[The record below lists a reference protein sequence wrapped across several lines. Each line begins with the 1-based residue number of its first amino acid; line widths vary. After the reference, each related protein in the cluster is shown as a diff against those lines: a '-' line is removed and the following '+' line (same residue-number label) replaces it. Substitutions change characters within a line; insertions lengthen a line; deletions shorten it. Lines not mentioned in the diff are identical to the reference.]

1 MILILVFPNQILSV
15 IQRSP
20 YMLLCPDISRDHTHL
35 LASGAEAWEDFPE
48 GLVVPRKELH
58 HPVHYV
64 NVSVS
69 EHGGEEGQQAWLGG
83 PAD

>member
-1 MILILVFPNQILSV
+1 MG
-15 IQRSP
+15 
-20 YMLLCPDISRDHTHL
+20 CHTHL
-35 LASGAEAWEDFPE
+35 LAEGEVAWVGCPE

-58 HPVHYV
+58 PPIHYV

-69 EHGGEEGQQAWLGG
+69 EHGDGEDQQVWLAG